1 MSEKTD
7 LLKKTDKCIRCG
19 TCIAFCPVA
28 RAGLPVNSRY
38 FASEGFRTPRREK
51 QTSKDSFNCTLCM
64 ACVNVCP
71 RGVPVPL
78 VVEYLRGQAGEKELP
93 SNIKQMVENIRESGN
108 IHGADKEDWLMW
120 TYELE
125 EPVEDR
131 IKVPAEVGYFV
142 GCNSA
147 YSPST
152 ARIPAATV
160 KLFRMANVDFTI
172 LGPDETCC
180 AAPLLMA
187 GRLREAKKLIEDNV
201 KAFKNLKIKTLVTS
215 CPACFRMWRDVYPK
229 ITEIPFRVEHIT
241 QFISRLIEEGKLKPE
256 SVGDLRVVYHD
267 PCELARGC
275 GVIEEPRKALKNI
288 PGLKLKEYK
297 QCKDEAICCG
307 GGGLLRAYNL
317 ETAEKAAKNKIREAE
332 ELGVD
337 AIVTS
342 CPACLQN
349 LIKSKNKIKIIDIAE
364 LFQGQHSETNR

>member
-1 MSEKTD
+1 MSEKAD

-19 TCIAFCPVA
+19 TCIAYCPIA

-38 FASEGFRTPRREK
+38 FASEGFRTQEREK
-51 QTSKDSFNCTLCM
+51 QASKDSFNCTLCM

-71 RGVPVPL
+71 REVPVPL
-78 VVEYLRGQAGEKELP
+78 VVEYLRGQAGDEELP
-93 SNIKQMVENIRESGN
+93 DNIKQMVDNILESGN

-120 TYELE
+120 TYELDE
-125 EPVEDR
+125 DVEDR

-160 KLFRMANVDFTI
+160 KLFQKANVDFTL

-201 KAFKNLKIKTLVTS
+201 KAFKELRIKTLVTS

-229 ITEIPFRVEHIT
+229 ITEIPFKVEHIT

-256 SVGDLRVVYHD
+256 AIGDVRVVYQD

-275 GVIEEPRKALKNI
+275 GVIEEPRKALKSI
-288 PGLKLKEYK
+288 PGLKLVEYG

-307 GGGLLRAYNL
+307 GGGLMRAYDL
-317 ETAEKAAKNKIREAE
+317 ETAEDTAKLKIGEAE
-332 ELGVD
+332 EMDVD

-349 LIKSKNKIKIIDIAE
+349 LLKSKNKIKIIDIAE
-364 LFQGQHSETNR
+364 LF

>member
-1 MSEKTD
+1 MYCVHDYAYRIT
-7 LLKKTDKCIRCG
+7 
-19 TCIAFCPVA
+19 AHCPVA
-28 RAGLPVNSRY
+28 RAGVPVNSRY
-38 FASEGFRTPRREK
+38 FVSEGFRTQEREK
-51 QTSKDSFNCTLCM
+51 QASKDSFNCSLCM
-64 ACVNVCP
+64 ACVKVCP
-71 RGVPVPL
+71 REVPVPR
-78 VVEYLRGQAGEKELP
+78 VVEYLRSQAGEKELP
-93 SNIKQMVENIRESGN
+93 SNIKQMVENIQKSGN
-108 IHGADKEDWLMW
+108 IHGSDKEDWLMW
-120 TYELE
+120 TYESDESLE
-125 EPVEDR
+125 DL

-152 ARIPAATV
+152 ARIPASTV
-160 KLFRMANVDFTI
+160 KLFRGANVDFTI

-187 GRLREAKKLIEDNV
+187 GRLGEAKKLIEDNV
-201 KAFKNLKIKTLVTS
+201 KAFKDLKIKTLVTS

-229 ITEIPFRVEHIT
+229 ITEVPFEVLHVT

-256 SVGDLRVVYHD
+256 SVGDLRVVYQD

-275 GVIEEPRKALKNI
+275 GVIEEPRKALKSV
-288 PGLKLKEYK
+288 PGLKLVEYS
-297 QCKDEAICCG
+297 QCKDEAMCCG

-317 ETAEKAAKNKIREAE
+317 ETAEDAAKLKIKEAE

-364 LFQGQHSETNR
+364 LFQANPC